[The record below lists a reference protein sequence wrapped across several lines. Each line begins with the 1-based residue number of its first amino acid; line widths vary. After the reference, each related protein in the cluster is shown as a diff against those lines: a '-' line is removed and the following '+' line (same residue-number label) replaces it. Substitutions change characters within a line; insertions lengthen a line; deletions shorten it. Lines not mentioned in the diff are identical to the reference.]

1 MITSSCRHKNSVFLS
16 TSPLPTSSSSSA
28 IDIVVCATL
37 ALKRSLSVDPRK
49 PFVAAA
55 SHRNISRFSDHFRR
69 IRDNSLFRARS
80 SPHRYRR
87 STSFA
92 DRYLSNKTWTG
103 TLGDEPRP
111 VEPTPT
117 RRPVQ
122 HRSAE
127 IGSHSSDS
135 LSSFSTSE
143 TSFAEKS
150 DFCCSRFE
158 LFGQK
163 RSKSFFHQCFKRV
176 KCFETKAWSFV
187 VVFSLENPAVWQQQ
201 VLMKSTIYLSPLNQT

>member
-1 MITSSCRHKNSVFLS
+1 MITSSCRHKNSVFYRHRRCRRRRRRRRS
-16 TSPLPTSSSSSA
+16 TSSST
-28 IDIVVCATL
+28 TL
-37 ALKRSLSVDPRK
+37 TLKRSLSVDPRK

-55 SHRNISRFSDHFRR
+55 SHRNVSRFSEHFRR
-69 IRDNSLFRARS
+69 IRDNSLLLRARS

-143 TSFAEKS
+143 TSFAEKKW
-150 DFCCSRFE
+150 FLLFE
-158 LFGQK
+158 IWTFWTK
-163 RSKSFFHQCFKRV
+163 KV
-176 KCFETKAWSFV
+176 KELLLPSMF
-187 VVFSLENPAVWQQQ
+187 
-201 VLMKSTIYLSPLNQT
+201 